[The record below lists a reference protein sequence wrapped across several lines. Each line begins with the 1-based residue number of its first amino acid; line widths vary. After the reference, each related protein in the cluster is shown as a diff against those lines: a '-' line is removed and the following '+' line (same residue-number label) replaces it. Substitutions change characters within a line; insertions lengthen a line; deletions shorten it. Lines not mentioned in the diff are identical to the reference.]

1 MNRFIDYLELDLSL
15 EIFIFK
21 RTDKEILSTIKV
33 NDKEVKELK
42 IKKSAVLFTTF
53 DETDETDFK
62 IEVYP
67 TNNQLITLSYK
78 LKYEYAKDEN
88 IKNEFDKFKEYI
100 KSLIL

>member
-1 MNRFIDYLELDLSL
+1 MNRFIEYLELDLSL